1 MLPFVSVY
9 VCYNR
14 SKIMAN
20 ILNKEQEAVLIAAAK
35 DRNTE
40 AFGSLYD
47 AFVKKIYDFV
57 YYKTLNK
64 EAAED
69 IVSLVFTK
77 AWQKIDQFKEGNFA
91 AWLYKIARNTIVDH
105 YRREKENLDIDDCW
119 DLSDGHDFLAK
130 VDTDLHLERLKEVFA
145 TLNSRERD
153 ILIMRFWQELSFAE
167 IAERLDKK
175 EGAVKMACGRA
186 LRNLQTKMPLA
197 VFICLPAIINICKR
211 TN

>member
-1 MLPFVSVY
+1 MV
-9 VCYNR
+9 
-14 SKIMAN
+14 N
-20 ILNKEQEAVLIAAAK
+20 ILDIEQEAALIAATKKRDA
-35 DRNTE
+35 E

-47 AFVKKIYDFV
+47 VFVKKIYDFV

-64 EAAED
+64 EVAED

-91 AWLYKIARNTIVDH
+91 AWLYKIARNTIVDY
-105 YRREKENLDIDDCW
+105 YRQEKGNVNIDDCW

-130 VDTDLHLERLKEVFA
+130 VDTDLHLERLKEVFT
-145 TLNSRERD
+145 TLNSRDRD

-186 LRNLQTKMPLA
+186 LSHLQTKMPLVA
-197 VFICLPAIINICKR
+197 FLLLPAIINICKR